1 MNYKRFV
8 EKYGNEINLAMLG
21 EGDCCDLVIR
31 DAPAYLTVARAVRWD
46 GSDGYKLDWSKENA
60 FSRSY
65 DVTITPVEASS
76 GGKVL
81 HAIESSHDVPTGANT
96 YVIALTKQE
105 LPRIRALLDELD
117 FEAIDEFI
125 EKNIKKSLGKS
136 EIEIER

>member
-1 MNYKRFV
+1 MNYRRFV
-8 EKYGNEINLAMLG
+8 EKYGNEINLAMLE
-21 EGDCCDLVIR
+21 EGDCDLVIR

-65 DVTITPVEASS
+65 DATITPVEVSN

-136 EIEIER
+136 EKERER

>member
-1 MNYKRFV
+1 MSYRRFV
-8 EKYGNEINLAMLG
+8 EKYGKEINLAMP
-21 EGDCCDLVIR
+21 EEDDCDLVIK

-46 GSDGYKLDWSKENA
+46 GSDGYKLDWSKENV

-65 DVTITPVEASS
+65 DATITPVEASN

-136 EIEIER
+136 EKERER

>member
-1 MNYKRFV
+1 MNYRRFV
-8 EKYGNEINLAMLG
+8 EKYGNEINLAMLE
-21 EGDCCDLVIR
+21 EGDCDLVIR

-65 DVTITPVEASS
+65 DATIMPVEASN

-136 EIEIER
+136 EKERER

>member
-1 MNYKRFV
+1 MNYRRFV
-8 EKYGNEINLAMLG
+8 EKYGNEINLAMLE
-21 EGDCCDLVIR
+21 EGDCDLVIR

-65 DVTITPVEASS
+65 DATITPVEASN

-81 HAIESSHDVPTGANT
+81 HAIESSHDVPTGSNT

-136 EIEIER
+136 EKERER

>member
-8 EKYGNEINLAMLG
+8 EKYGNEINLAMLE
-21 EGDCCDLVIR
+21 EGDCDLVIR

-65 DVTITPVEASS
+65 DATITPVEASN

-81 HAIESSHDVPTGANT
+81 HAIESSHDVPTGSNT

-136 EIEIER
+136 EKERER

>member
-8 EKYGNEINLAMLG
+8 EKYGNEINLAML
-21 EGDCCDLVIR
+21 EEDDCDLVIK

-46 GSDGYKLDWSKENA
+46 GSDGYKLDWSKENV
-60 FSRSY
+60 FSRTY
-65 DVTITPVEASS
+65 DATITPVEASS

-136 EIEIER
+136 EKERER

>member
-8 EKYGNEINLAMLG
+8 EKYGNEINLAMLE
-21 EGDCCDLVIR
+21 EGDCDLVIR
-31 DAPAYLTVARAVRWD
+31 NAPAYLTVARAVRWD

-60 FSRSY
+60 FSRFY
-65 DVTITPVEASS
+65 DATITPVEASS

-105 LPRIRALLDELD
+105 LPRIMALLDELD

-136 EIEIER
+136 EKERER

>member
-8 EKYGNEINLAMLG
+8 EKYGNEINLAML
-21 EGDCCDLVIR
+21 EEDDCDLVIK

-65 DVTITPVEASS
+65 DATITPVEASN

-136 EIEIER
+136 ENERER